1 MKKILLIRTSKPTIS
16 FQVTQPL
23 GLMYIASY
31 LRRRKRHDIRIIDMR
46 VKQQVPQDIIGDI
59 LDYSPDIVGLSSLT
73 YEAPVVHEI
82 ARNIKE
88 FNEDCK
94 LVVGGPYPT
103 SSPERVLKDNNIDYV
118 ALGEGEVTMGE
129 LVQEVEKGNNYAEIS
144 GLVFSRNGEIV
155 FTPPRA
161 FIEDLDSIPFPA
173 WDLIDI
179 ESYFEAEKMNRVYY
193 RKEYM
198 SIFTSRG
205 CPYNCVYC
213 HNIFGKRFRMRSPEN
228 VISEIEALSNNY
240 GIREI
245 DFIDDAFNIDAERAE
260 RICDLLIE
268 KGLDVKITFPNGIRG
283 DIISEKLLHK
293 MKEAG
298 TYRIVYGIETASPR
312 LQKLIKKN
320 MNLEKMNKII
330 SFTDRIDILSHG
342 FFMLGFPT
350 ETREELQQTIDYA
363 KNSKLHTASFF
374 TVNSFEGTELA
385 GLVKELEIPVDYE
398 QEEHNCFTTN
408 AKLSEVSP
416 AELARLS
423 RKANRVFYL
432 KIRRIYRILMLFPRK
447 FQIFRLFLTFIKKGF
462 KDSGIQGVKRKKHSN
477 PSGGY

>member
-1 MKKILLIRTSKPTIS
+1 
-16 FQVTQPL
+16 
-23 GLMYIASY
+23 
-31 LRRRKRHDIRIIDMR
+31 MR
-46 VKQQVPQDIIGDI
+46 VKQQAPRDIISDI
-59 LDYSPDIVGLSSLT
+59 QDYSPDIVGLSSLT
-73 YEAPVVHEI
+73 YEAPVTHEI

-88 FNEDCK
+88 LSKDCK
-94 LVVGGPYPT
+94 VVVGGPYPT
-103 SSPERVLKDNNIDYV
+103 SSPERVLRDKNIDYV
-118 ALGEGEVTMGE
+118 VFGEGEETMGE
-129 LVQEVEKGNNYAEIS
+129 LVDEIEKGNDFSEVS

-155 FTPPRA
+155 FTPPRD
-161 FIEDLDSIPFPA
+161 FIEDLDSYPFPA

-179 ESYFEAEKMNRVYY
+179 ESYFTVEKMNRVYC

-198 SIFTSRG
+198 SVFSSRG

-213 HNIFGKRFRMRSPEN
+213 HRIFGKKYRARSPEN
-228 VISEIEALSNNY
+228 VVSEIETLYSNY

-268 KGLDVKITFPNGIRG
+268 KKLDLKITFPNGIRG
-283 DIISEKLLHK
+283 DIINEKLLHK

-320 MNLEKMNKII
+320 INLKKMNEVI
-330 SFTDRIDILSHG
+330 SLTDELNILSHG

-350 ETREELQQTIDYA
+350 ETREEMQRTIDYA
-363 KNSKLHTASFF
+363 ANSKLNTASFF

-385 GLVKELEIPVDYE
+385 NMVKNLKIPIDYE

-416 AELARLS
+416 EELARLA
-423 RKANRVFYL
+423 RKANMTFYL
-432 KIRRIYRILMLFPRK
+432 KIRRIYRVLMLFPRK
-447 FQIFRLFLTFIKKGF
+447 LQIFRLFFTFI
-462 KDSGIQGVKRKKHSN
+462 RKSL
-477 PSGGY
+477 